1 MTRYWVG
8 VASREHVKLGE
19 QGGFCQLCHGKG
31 APLNRMSPGDV
42 LIYYSPREQ
51 MWAGKTIQAFTAIGI
66 VQEGDPYQVKMAE
79 GFEPMRRDV
88 AYLDAVDAPIRPML
102 KDLSFL
108 QGLPSWGMAFRR
120 GVLTIPF
127 EDYNRIALAMQV
139 SESAPLMRQG
149 VLF

>member
-19 QGGFCQLCHGKG
+19 YSGFCQLCHGKG

-51 MWAGKTIQAFTAIGI
+51 MRTGKTIQAFTAIGVI
-66 VQEGDPYQVKMAE
+66 KEGSPYQVKMTE
-79 GFEPMRRDV
+79 DFEPMRRDV
-88 AYLDAVDAPIRPML
+88 EYLDAVEAPIRPML
-102 KDLSFL
+102 RDLSFL

-120 GVLTIPF
+120 GVLSIPYS
-127 EDYNRIALAMQV
+127 DYRIIANAMKV
-139 SESAPLMRQG
+139 SDTAPVTRQG
-149 VLF
+149 MLF

>member
-1 MTRYWVG
+1 
-8 VASREHVKLGE
+8 
-19 QGGFCQLCHGKG
+19 
-31 APLNRMSPGDV
+31 
-42 LIYYSPREQ
+42 
-51 MWAGKTIQAFTAIGI
+51 GI

-127 EDYNRIALAMQV
+127 EDYNRIAFAMQV
-139 SESAPLMRQG
+139 SESAPLMRQE